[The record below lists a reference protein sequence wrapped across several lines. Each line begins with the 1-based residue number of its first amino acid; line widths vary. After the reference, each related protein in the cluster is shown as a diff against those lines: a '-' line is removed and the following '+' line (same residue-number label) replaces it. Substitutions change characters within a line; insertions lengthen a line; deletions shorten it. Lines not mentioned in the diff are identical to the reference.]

1 MGCDI
6 YLFDSEDFCS
16 KFSICTDIYACRYHV
31 NIFIDIIILVSN
43 GCSSLKP
50 KMWVC
55 FFPFQKATQFPTHSR
70 GDMQKPE
77 EEHMLAVIANW
88 GHSQFVNQA
97 SNAFSLKAAFTFRI
111 CYLFDQMLAAHHKA
125 IIIHKQKLF
134 QYVPHRIFISEPFCG
149 SKQTH

>member
-6 YLFDSEDFCS
+6 YLFDSEEFCS

-111 CYLFDQMLAAHHKA
+111 CYLFDQMLAA
-125 IIIHKQKLF
+125 QN
-134 QYVPHRIFISEPFCG
+134 
-149 SKQTH
+149 